1 MNDVSSAGSGQIITS
16 DERTKLDGIAT
27 GAEVNVQSNWN
38 ESDSNSDTYIQNK
51 PTIPS
56 GNQIID
62 WTGASAGTIDSSNI
76 PTLNQDTTGSA
87 ASLSSTLSVSSGGTG
102 QTTYEN
108 GELLIGNTT
117 GNTLTKATL
126 TAGNNVTITNGTGTI
141 TIDSE
146 NTTYSAVTSETNGLM
161 TSSDKTKLDG
171 IATGA
176 EVNVQSD
183 WNETNTNS
191 DAYIQNKPTIPSGN
205 QIIDWTGSTAGTIH
219 STNIPTLNQDTTGT
233 AAKATKIN
241 LTAETTD
248 TTNYIL
254 FSNDPTG
261 NQLVK
266 TNGNLRYNAT
276 TNVIFGGISHMY
288 VYNDS
293 SWTTNGYLM
302 MTYNTSGLGGNNSVG
317 ASNIYYKRST
327 DTLYCGKRI
336 VTWSGNSNTLIG
348 DSSGNTIS
356 SSGSLNNTIVGTS
369 AGQSLN
375 SSYNSLFGSSAGS
388 SFTGSNNVSIGY
400 LSGRNMTGSSNIV
413 LGPYSGFSS
422 A

>member
-171 IATGA
+171 IA
-176 EVNVQSD
+176 
-183 WNETNTNS
+183 
-191 DAYIQNKPTIPSGN
+191 
-205 QIIDWTGSTAGTIH
+205 GS
-219 STNIPTLNQDTTGT
+219 
-233 AAKATKIN
+233 
-241 LTAETTD
+241 
-248 TTNYIL
+248 
-254 FSNDPTG
+254 
-261 NQLVK
+261 
-266 TNGNLRYNAT
+266 
-276 TNVIFGGISHMY
+276 
-288 VYNDS
+288 
-293 SWTTNGYLM
+293 
-302 MTYNTSGLGGNNSVG
+302 
-317 ASNIYYKRST
+317 RSKCT
-327 DTLYCGKRI
+327 ERLE
-336 VTWSGNSNTLIG
+336 
-348 DSSGNTIS
+348 
-356 SSGSLNNTIVGTS
+356 
-369 AGQSLN
+369 
-375 SSYNSLFGSSAGS
+375 
-388 SFTGSNNVSIGY
+388 
-400 LSGRNMTGSSNIV
+400 
-413 LGPYSGFSS
+413 
-422 A
+422 